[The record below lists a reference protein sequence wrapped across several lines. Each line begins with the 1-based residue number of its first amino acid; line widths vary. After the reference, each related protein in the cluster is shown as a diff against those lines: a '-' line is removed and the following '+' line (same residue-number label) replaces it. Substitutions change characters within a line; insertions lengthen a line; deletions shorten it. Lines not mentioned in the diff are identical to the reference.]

1 MILKPNVLRWKLK
14 NPFEYRIKYK
24 TNYNV
29 TRYMFIGSHRLLDF
43 EELREILLEA
53 DYYVDEDDEVVTE
66 VYLVDV
72 LEEDPSLVV
81 KRSVRIA
88 PEYNLRVI

>member
-1 MILKPNVLRWKLK
+1 MILKPSVLKWKLK

-43 EELREILLEA
+43 EELREILLES

-72 LEEDPSLVV
+72 LEEDPSLI
-81 KRSVRIA
+81 KKSSVRISQ
-88 PEYNLRVI
+88 PYNLRII

>member
-1 MILKPNVLRWKLK
+1 MILKPSVLKWKLK
-14 NPFEYRIKYK
+14 NPYEYLIRYK

-29 TRYMFIGSHRLLDF
+29 TRYMYIGSYRLLDF
-43 EELREILLEA
+43 DELREILLEA